1 MRQSIFVFTQE
12 LSEEE
17 ADDCE
22 QRVTTSDEITGDL
35 KLLKRLL
42 KTWGLSIIPATHT
55 LKWKLYVYC
64 FSEINFGIAI

>member
-1 MRQSIFVFTQE
+1 MSYTTHSFMEYTGINPPFQMQVTSTMSQSIFIFTYE

-22 QRVTTSDEITGDL
+22 QRIMTSDEITADL

-42 KTWGLSIIPATHT
+42 KT
-55 LKWKLYVYC
+55 
-64 FSEINFGIAI
+64 

>member
-1 MRQSIFVFTQE
+1 MRQSIFVFTYE

-22 QRVTTSDEITGDL
+22 QRITTSDEVTGDL

-42 KTWGLSIIPATHT
+42 RS
-55 LKWKLYVYC
+55 
-64 FSEINFGIAI
+64 

>member
-1 MRQSIFVFTQE
+1 MHRDKSTFSTQVTFTMRQSIFVFTQE

-42 KTWGLSIIPATHT
+42 KT
-55 LKWKLYVYC
+55 
-64 FSEINFGIAI
+64 